1 MHARLHSNTQVPKS
15 TVMEEECVVEGYTV
29 DEDGGI
35 VRTARLAEDSEET
48 GEHNAETTIAVPT
61 AGLGHGHRSKIGS
74 KKYGAEWEEH

>member
-1 MHARLHSNTQVPKS
+1 MRARLHSTQVPKS

-35 VRTARLAEDSEET
+35 VWMARLAEDLEET
-48 GEHNAETTIAVPT
+48 GEHNAETTIAMPT
-61 AGLGHGHRSKIGS
+61 AGLSRGHHSKIGS